1 MIWDGDGEGSLSP
14 DEIMKAF
21 IQLGLS
27 QDYHFANKIMQN
39 IKPRNDDPN
48 AEPVHDIL
56 LRDFIKVFKTD
67 DVSENLITVINNEV
81 NLKKR
86 TRIRKVIT

>member
-1 MIWDGDGEGSLSP
+1 
-14 DEIMKAF
+14 MKAF

-48 AEPVHDIL
+48 AELVTDIQ

-67 DVSENLITVINNEV
+67 EVSDLLITKINEEI

-86 TRIRKVIT
+86 TKIRKIIA